1 MGGRLLGASGGDG
14 AFSSHFFWGGCV
26 CLGGLWG
33 AAGGAILGWRL
44 IGRLGGQLGWRGPGR
59 ARCGGT
65 AAFPHPPSAP
75 PTPHPPPKKDFI
87 GVSGYAPLTRPLD
100 FSALE
105 ISWETAAYELGLF
118 GISVKDLAKRG
129 KKLIY
134 RWGGGGV
141 WGARVLGTGGDQW
154 PDCASGGLG
163 GQVFFGRGLS
173 RRGLGGG
180 LGRRGGLGCVFF
192 SVFGPKHRAGR
203 WAGGGIGEGRPSP
216 PPSAAPTP
224 KPRPALCDAPASK
237 THARKQHSPCS
248 EHGLGGCYYDYSV
261 APDLKFVKEH
271 PWLGYWPNA
280 GYDPKTNPWLR
291 DDYRWGRPACF
302 CSPVCLLVCLLA
314 CLLVFWGFLFC
325 TWGWG

>member
-180 LGRRGGLGCVFF
+180 LGDEVGWVAFFFRCLAPNTALVGGREGG
-192 SVFGPKHRAGR
+192 SGR
-203 WAGGGIGEGRPSP
+203 DAPHLPLP
-216 PPSAAPTP
+216 PPQPQNPAPHSATRRQAKHTLENNTP
-224 KPRPALCDAPASK
+224 PAAS
-237 THARKQHSPCS
+237 TAW
-248 EHGLGGCYYDYSV
+248 V
-261 APDLKFVKEH
+261 AVTTTIQ
-271 PWLGYWPNA
+271 WPL
-280 GYDPKTNPWLR
+280 T
-291 DDYRWGRPACF
+291 
-302 CSPVCLLVCLLA
+302 
-314 CLLVFWGFLFC
+314 
-325 TWGWG
+325 